1 MTWHYIAQR
10 IHDDGT
16 VRQRAQQPNRN
27 VSNADIEDQLNAIA
41 SNLQSLSLNLC
52 SNTSTIDTTADTA
65 QATSSV
71 ANEDNTTH
79 PQTTPAI
86 RPVNATVLQFK
97 EIADEQKVMKAML
110 SAICSQLNITVAP
123 NQAPHVQSPMFNTG
137 TNSETLQVF
146 LVPSP
151 NQSNKRQAENDV
163 RVLPTKQ
170 ARIEHHCTY
179 SAACSSNTFNCAR
192 GSGHGSGWPNE
203 KTRNEHSRKVAE
215 NVTKYLSH
223 QLLLK
228 CQSLTPF
235 LVVNVAVAAP
245 ARAYETCKQS
255 DGWLFLPINADGNP
269 QSVCF
274 YQANNASTR
283 RRLVQANLL
292 TQDNQLNHA
301 TKPIPCGLTQ
311 AQCYCQAA
319 GGKWHT
325 HP

>member
-27 VSNADIEDQLNAIA
+27 VSNADLEDQLNAIA
-41 SNLQSLSLNLC
+41 SNLQSLSLNWS
-52 SNTSTIDTTADTA
+52 SNTSTTDTTADTA
-65 QATSSV
+65 QATV

-86 RPVNATVLQFK
+86 RPVNATVLQVK

-137 TNSETLQVF
+137 TNSEPLPIF
-146 LVPSP
+146 LGPSP

-170 ARIEHHCTY
+170 ARIVHHCTY
-179 SAACSSNTFNCAR
+179 SAHNCAR
-192 GSGHGSGWPNE
+192 GSDQGSGWPNE

-215 NVTKYLSH
+215 NVTKYHSH

-235 LVVNVAVAAP
+235 LVDNVAVSAP
-245 ARAYETCKQS
+245 GRAYETCKQS

-274 YQANNASTR
+274 YQATNGANR

-292 TQDNQLNHA
+292 TQDNQLNQA
-301 TKPIPCGLTQ
+301 TQPIPCGLTQ